1 MWAVEFSRFG
11 DPREVLT
18 AVERPLPLPGPGEV
32 RVKLRLSPIHN
43 HDLMIIA
50 GQYGT
55 LPKLPA
61 GAGTESVG
69 LVDALGEG
77 VAALAIGQRVVTRGV
92 GGTWAE
98 YYLAKANQLV
108 PVPDAMSDEIACQL
122 FAMPS
127 SAFMLLKVLD
137 LTLGQWLVQNAA
149 NGLVGKVLAHVAAG
163 RGLNVVNLV
172 RSAAGVAE
180 LAAEGIDNAVA
191 TESPDWRERVLALAG
206 GAPIVAGID
215 SIGGTAT
222 DDILDV
228 MARDCTLLSFGGLS
242 GQPSVISSR
251 NLLFKRAVVKG
262 YWGGV
267 AGHDI
272 GASDY
277 AEVTRDLL
285 ALALAGRM
293 NLRIAKS
300 FPVTDPRAAATASL
314 APGKGSKIAFR
325 G

>member
-11 DPREVLT
+11 NPHEVLE
-18 AVERPLPLPGPGEV
+18 AVERPLPEPGPGEV
-32 RVKLRLSPIHN
+32 RVKLVLSPIHN

-55 LPKLPA
+55 LPALPS

-77 VAALAIGQRVVTRGV
+77 VGNLAIGQRVITRGV

-98 YYLAKANQLV
+98 YYLARATQLL
-108 PVPDAMSDEIACQL
+108 PVPDAMSDELACQL

-127 SAFMLLKVLD
+127 SAHMLLKVLD
-137 LTLGQWLVQNAA
+137 LAPGQWLVQNAA
-149 NGLVGKVLAHVAAG
+149 NGLVGKTLAHLAAA
-163 RGLNVVNLV
+163 RGLNVINLV
-172 RSAAGVAE
+172 RGANGVAE
-180 LAAEGIDNAVA
+180 LAAEGIGNAIA
-191 TESPDWRERVLALAG
+191 TEAPDWRAQVAALAG
-206 GAPIVAGID
+206 GAPVIAGID

-242 GQPSVISSR
+242 GEPSVISAR

-267 AGHDI
+267 AGRDI
-272 GASDY
+272 GAADH
-277 AEVTRDLL
+277 AEVARELF
-285 ALALAGRM
+285 ALAAAGKM
-293 NLRIAKS
+293 NLRIARS
-300 FPVTDPRAAATASL
+300 FPLTDPAGAAAASL
-314 APGKGSKIAFR
+314 APGKGAKIAFR